1 MLKNNLVK
9 TISQK
14 IWVLLLLLVHSV
26 NVLGADLKV
35 NLDKTDVKWGE
46 VFTLDIEARNPMNK
60 TVQGGITVSFSSN
73 LIITDKDRA
82 SKIYYEGSRVMKKG
96 HISRVPTKDIM
107 VENWYKRWPAHA
119 KRTMRLKLF
128 VLKTGTLKVYARAAF
143 MKSIKRKQVVNLPRD
158 AAVSDQQDYPVYV
171 RHVLV
176 KESPDFLRNFQLIVN
191 NSALIDSPAILQNIQ
206 RLINNPRDK
215 SALRFFGIE
224 DVKDSPDYLMQLKKL
239 FKNPKIV
246 NSPHFLP
253 YLKRLINN
261 PSDEEALNFFGVAP
275 ADVVSAKR
283 EKPVKSEEAK
293 RDAVD
298 FISNQRGGENLVAL
312 IEAEGDIYFFV
323 PRNRSTIKIGYYDNY
338 YDFDKNGDIVSE
350 IAKTIVRL
358 KPDSDYVDQPD
369 PMTGT
374 SYRQLIR

>member
-9 TISQK
+9 TISPK
-14 IWVLLLLLVHSV
+14 ILVLLLVLSV

-35 NLDKTDVKWGE
+35 NIDKTEVKWGE
-46 VFTLDIEARNPMNK
+46 VFTLEIEAINPLNK

-73 LIITDKDRA
+73 LIITDKNRK
-82 SKIYYEGSRVMKKG
+82 SKIYYEGSRVMKNG
-96 HISRVPTKDIM
+96 HISRVITKDIM
-107 VENWYKRWPAHA
+107 VENWYKRWHAHA
-119 KRTMRLKLF
+119 KRTMKLKLF

-143 MKSIKRKQVVNLPRD
+143 MKNIKRKQVINLPRD

-171 RHVLV
+171 KHILV

-239 FKNPKIV
+239 VKNPKIV
-246 NSPHFLP
+246 NSPYFLY

-261 PSDEEALNFFGVAP
+261 PSDEKALNFFGVVP
-275 ADVVSAKR
+275 TDVIFAKR

-293 RDAVD
+293 RDAID
-298 FISNQRGGENLVAL
+298 FISNQRGGENLIAL
-312 IEAEGDIYFFV
+312 IETEGDIYFLFQKIV
-323 PRNRSTIKIGYYDNY
+323 PRSRSGTTI
-338 YDFDKNGDIVSE
+338 
-350 IAKTIVRL
+350 TIMTL
-358 KPDSDYVDQPD
+358 KKMVLSCQK
-369 PMTGT
+369 
-374 SYRQLIR
+374 